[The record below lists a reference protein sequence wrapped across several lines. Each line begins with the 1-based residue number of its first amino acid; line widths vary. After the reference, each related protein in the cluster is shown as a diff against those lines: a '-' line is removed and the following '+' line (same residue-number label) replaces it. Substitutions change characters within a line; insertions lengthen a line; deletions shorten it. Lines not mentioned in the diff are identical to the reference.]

1 LDTVKEIKEKLLDF
15 QIEAVGDLTQR
26 AIEQGIDAKKIL
38 HDGLV
43 AGMNV
48 IGEQFKEA
56 EIFVPQVLLA
66 AKAMNEA
73 LKIMEPMLAG
83 KDREPLGRVV
93 LGTVQQ
99 DVHDI
104 GKNLVGIMLRG
115 SGFEV
120 YDIGTNV
127 PAEKFVEAAQE
138 KKAQIICMSS
148 LLTTSMPYMKACV
161 EAVKDS
167 GIKDSVKTLVGGAV
181 VTQRY
186 ADEIGADGYA
196 PDAGSAVGKA
206 KELLGLDV

>member
-1 LDTVKEIKEKLLDF
+1 MDTIKKIKKNLLDF
-15 QIEAVGDLTQR
+15 QIEAVGSLTR
-26 AIEQGIDAKKIL
+26 EALNQGINPKDIL
-38 HDGLV
+38 HQGLI
-43 AGMNV
+43 AGMNE

-56 EIFVPQVLLA
+56 EIFIPQVLLA
-66 AKAMNEA
+66 AKAMNTA
-73 LKIMEPMLAG
+73 LEILEPVLAG
-83 KDREPLGRVV
+83 TDREPAARVV

-104 GKNLVGIMLRG
+104 GKNLVGIMLKG

-127 PAEKFVEAAQE
+127 PSEKFVEAARQHE
-138 KKAQIICMSS
+138 ARLICMSS
-148 LLTTSMPYMKACV
+148 LLTTSMPSMKACV
-161 EAVKDS
+161 DAIKSS
-167 GIKDSVKTLVGGAV
+167 GIKDNVKTMIGGAV

-206 KELLGLDV
+206 KELLGLA

>member
-1 LDTVKEIKEKLLDF
+1 LDAIKEIKEKLLDF
-15 QIEAVGDLTQR
+15 QIEAVGDLTQK
-26 AIEQGIDAKKIL
+26 AIDQGIEAKEIL
-38 HDGLV
+38 QHGLIS
-43 AGMNV
+43 GMNL

-66 AKAMNEA
+66 AKAMNQA
-73 LKIMEPMLAG
+73 LQILEPILAG
-83 KDREPLGRVV
+83 KDRDPAARVI

-104 GKNLVGIMLRG
+104 GKNLVGIMLKG

-120 YDIGTNV
+120 YDVGTNV
-127 PAEKFVEAAQE
+127 PSERFIEKAQE
-138 KKAQIICMSS
+138 HKAHLICMSS
-148 LLTTSMPYMKACV
+148 LLTTSMPFMKACV
-161 EAVKDS
+161 ESIRRS
-167 GIKDSVKTLVGGAV
+167 GIKDIVKTMVGGAV

-206 KELLGLDV
+206 KELLLIDQ